1 MTRKQEQPK
10 DTSKHIPGKL
20 NQLVKWN
27 KRPFLDMM
35 IDNET
40 PAKELVKWCKD
51 NEFPISLP
59 TMYSY
64 MKLCSEAVAHGI
76 TVELLQSKLHEESM
90 ERKMD
95 GMKKAYTKAHQQR
108 KEKRAQTKVKINQEL
123 AGQDSAK
130 RIRHDLELLDEV
142 IQRGFD
148 NLCKM
153 DVISPVAALKA
164 IELKHKLFNGGTGGH
179 TIYGLEEIRLREA
192 ARNEAIIAVIKE
204 YIPENQWPEILQRM
218 EHVTREFYE
227 SIGLGEAY
235 AQMETRE
242 TILSDAG
249 SRRGERL

>member
-10 DTSKHIPGKL
+10 DTSKHMPGKL
-20 NQLVKWN
+20 NQLVEWK
-27 KRPFLDMM
+27 KRPFLDKI

-40 PAKELVKWCKD
+40 PAKELVKWCND
-51 NEFPISLP
+51 NGFPISLP

-64 MKLCSEAVAHGI
+64 MKRRSEAVANGI
-76 TVELLQSKLHEESM
+76 TMELLQPKLHEESM

-123 AGQDSAK
+123 AEQDSAK

-142 IQRGFD
+142 IQKGFD

-153 DVISPVAALKA
+153 EVISPVMALKA

-179 TIYGLEEIRLREA
+179 TIYGLEEIKLREA
-192 ARNEAIIAVIKE
+192 ARNEAIIAA
-204 YIPENQWPEILQRM
+204 ILQFVPVEQHEAVIELM
-218 EHVTREFYE
+218 ETVTRKYYE

-235 AQMETRE
+235 AQKVARE
-242 TILSDAG
+242 TMEDHA
-249 SRRGERL
+249 